1 MTVAIAIAGATGRMG
16 RALIAAAAQ
25 EPRVQ
30 VVGASERPGSHS
42 ICLALDAAVPHGPA
56 SVSVVDSAEAATST
70 AAVWID
76 FTTPQA
82 SLAALEA
89 LAGRE
94 APIAAIL
101 GTTGFDAAQQARV
114 AQLAQRM
121 AIVQSGNF
129 SLGVNLLAGLVRQA
143 AARLGPAWDIEIIE
157 RHHRH
162 KVDAPSGTALLL
174 GQAAAQGRGVS
185 LEAARL
191 AAREGATGAR
201 PEGAIGFAA
210 VRGGA
215 VVGDHE
221 VQLIGELE
229 SLTLSHHA
237 HDRSIFAAG
246 ALAAAVWVAGQPPGL
261 YSMADVLGL

>member
-1 MTVAIAIAGATGRMG
+1 MG
-16 RALIAAAAQ
+16 RALIAAAAI

-30 VVGASERPGSHS
+30 VVGASERAGSHA
-42 ICLALDAAVPHGPA
+42 IGLALDAAVPHGPA
-56 SVSVVDSAEAATST
+56 DVTVTDSARVAAARAT
-70 AAVWID
+70 VWID
-76 FTTPQA
+76 FTTPEA
-82 SLAALEA
+82 SLAALDA
-89 LAGRE
+89 LAGSDTG
-94 APIAAIL
+94 AAVL
-101 GTTGFDAAQQARV
+101 GTTGLDASQQARV
-114 AQLAQRM
+114 DQLARHM

-174 GQAAAQGRGVS
+174 GRAAAEGRGVS
-185 LEAARL
+185 LAAARVP
-191 AAREGATGAR
+191 AREGSTGAR

-229 SLTLSHHA
+229 SLTLSHQA
-237 HDRSIFAAG
+237 HDRSIFATG
-246 ALAAAVWVAGQPPGL
+246 ALAAAIWVAGQPPGL